1 MKMQALHP
9 VIRESVMDAALARM
23 RTTITVELKP
33 ACVDGYFFSSP
44 TYHVI
49 APDPVA
55 GCMSILLRNYPRY
68 GEDTTVNIPRTAGRY
83 PATTTELTAALSRV
97 GWRRRPDTL
106 IV

>member
-1 MKMQALHP
+1 MKAMHP

-33 ACVDGYFFSSP
+33 ACIDGYFFSSP

-49 APDPVA
+49 TPDPVA
-55 GCMSILLRNYPRY
+55 GYMSILLRNYPRY
-68 GEDTTVNIPRTAGRY
+68 GEETTVNIPRTAGQY
-83 PATTTELTAALSRV
+83 PATTAELTAALSRL

-106 IV
+106 IA